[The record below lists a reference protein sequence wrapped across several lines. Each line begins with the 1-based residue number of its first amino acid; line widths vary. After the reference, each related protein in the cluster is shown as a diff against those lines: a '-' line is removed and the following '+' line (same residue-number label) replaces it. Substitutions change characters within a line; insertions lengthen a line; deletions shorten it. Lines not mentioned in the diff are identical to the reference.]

1 MLFLFTVFVLFQ
13 VSLIFLVMDL
23 EQLSVLLGGV
33 GQDHLASGFASL
45 LELFPASS
53 CESMQ
58 MVNVLLPLLLDSI
71 RPFFH
76 EEAMVQVNC
85 YFYVK
90 VHYIYLIYHNQN
102 RSF

>member
-1 MLFLFTVFVLFQ
+1 
-13 VSLIFLVMDL
+13 MDL
-23 EQLSVLLGGV
+23 EQLSDLLGGV

-45 LELFPASS
+45 LELFPTSS

-71 RPFFH
+71 RPFFY

-90 VHYIYLIYHNQN
+90 VHYIHLIYHD
-102 RSF
+102 